1 MMEHYLT
8 VSSNTE
14 KFYVANKCNNF
25 KVKLNQDLDLSNGI
39 WKVALTKI
47 SYPFNWNNLDEE
59 ENATVT
65 IFHNV
70 KDKSIMNGRAFNK
83 DELDFSAILNS
94 HNLNVDNRYV
104 KTQFPVRSGYYENAE
119 EICKFIMHEFYYTNT
134 LTEFQNLV
142 IDSISIQNGLR
153 VFFSGHDAI
162 LFSNATKL
170 VKALKLDSALGKPN
184 AKYFIG
190 NFVANTDLE
199 ILTNIFVCCNIVE
212 HNLVSDTS
220 AQLLTSVPIEG
231 KHGNTRTYSP
241 LFPEYKNVSEN
252 IISDIEIHLKNGNGE
267 LIKFKAGRVDI
278 TLHFKRVDI

>member
-8 VSSNTE
+8 VSSNAE
-14 KFYVANKCNNF
+14 KFYFTNTCNNF
-25 KVKLNQDLDLSNGI
+25 KVKLNKDLDLSNGI

-70 KDKSIMNGRAFNK
+70 KDKSKMNGRAFNK
-83 DELDFSAILNS
+83 DELDFSAILTSN
-94 HNLNVDNRYV
+94 NLNGDDRYV

-119 EICKFIMHEFYYTNT
+119 EICKFIIHEFYYTNT
-134 LTEFQNLV
+134 LTEFENLI

-153 VFFSGHDAI
+153 VFFTGHDAI

-184 AKYFIG
+184 AKYIIG
-190 NFVANTDLE
+190 NFVATTDLE
-199 ILTNIFVCCNIVE
+199 ILTNIFVCCNIVK
-212 HNLVSDTS
+212 HNLVGDSS
-220 AQLLTSVPIEG
+220 AQILTSIPIEG
-231 KHGNTRTYSP
+231 KHGNIITYSP
-241 LFPEYKNVSEN
+241 LLPEYKNVSEN

-267 LIKFKAGRVDI
+267 LIKFNPGRVDI
-278 TLHFKRVDI
+278 TLHFKRVHI